1 MALPFITRN
10 LLYHTKEWKKPQN
23 RKLHK
28 KNIAMNKDPVEVAPV
43 VRQKRRRHQNRPC
56 Q

>member
-1 MALPFITRN
+1 MEET
-10 LLYHTKEWKKPQN
+10 TKPETPQ
-23 RKLHK
+23 